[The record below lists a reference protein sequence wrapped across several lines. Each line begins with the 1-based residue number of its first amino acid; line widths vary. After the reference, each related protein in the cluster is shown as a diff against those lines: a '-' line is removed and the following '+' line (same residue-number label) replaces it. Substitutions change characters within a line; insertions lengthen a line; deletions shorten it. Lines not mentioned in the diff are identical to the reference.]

1 MAQAFLDEGQNTTPN
16 AGQNDNVEVDA
27 ATSNWLKKNKLN
39 HLTTVFAEESLTIDE
54 LMDMDEETLN
64 TFLDDLVKD
73 NTITR
78 FKKRD
83 KLRIM
88 SKLKSKNN
96 KPEPKPEPKQQFK
109 RQPIITEAEIS
120 ALDSLDNKYKELSL
134 QTKSIEKRL
143 NEFENEYIKQ
153 QKILNTSFNQILS
166 NVETRRNVLLN
177 QMKQKRDKY
186 KQKLGTR
193 MKSVANQRSLLD
205 QIKSKCEDDINNSDA
220 VSLKDAKK
228 RANKTVQLIDE
239 TLLSVEQHFD
249 DSKINNNIYVKF
261 DISQRINDDI
271 KQCGNVKVIGDK
283 PPVPIINFVQISTN
297 TITIEML
304 CDQNYTSVI
313 SKYEYERLPL
323 PQTSYD
329 ISKPQAKDVDIFSRA
344 SKPQTNMFSRY
355 ASIPPKPQTKDV
367 DMFSRYKSKSKNQAS
382 KKQTKSKKQT
392 SQFNDVKKDEVR
404 DGDIISVINEN
415 NRNEELTLRRKS
427 YCDRTSCCCM

>member
-313 SKYEYERLPL
+313 SKYEYQRLPSSGIEDQKL
-323 PQTSYD
+323 NCDESTKIWDAPPLRMFQMIPSESTETERPPSSILNSNQPQD
-329 ISKPQAKDVDIFSRA
+329 IRYNTMNQDAP
-344 SKPQTNMFSRY
+344 SRY
-355 ASIPPKPQTKDV
+355 NNQMGMNNMNNMGPPNGMNNIQN
-367 DMFSRYKSKSKNQAS
+367 MNQNM
-382 KKQTKSKKQT
+382 QNMQ
-392 SQFNDVKKDEVR
+392 N
-404 DGDIISVINEN
+404 
-415 NRNEELTLRRKS
+415 
-427 YCDRTSCCCM
+427 

>member
-313 SKYEYERLPL
+313 SKYEYQRLPSSRIQDHPPL
-323 PQTSYD
+323 HFDSD
-329 ISKPQAKDVDIFSRA
+329 ISKPQA
-344 SKPQTNMFSRY
+344 
-355 ASIPPKPQTKDV
+355 
-367 DMFSRYKSKSKNQAS
+367 
-382 KKQTKSKKQT
+382 
-392 SQFNDVKKDEVR
+392 NDVEKYYSSD
-404 DGDIISVINEN
+404 DDSDDISNLFIPNQQTRLEYSSDDDSDDISNLFIPNQQTRLEY
-415 NRNEELTLRRKS
+415 S
-427 YCDRTSCCCM
+427 SDDDS